1 MEERTL
7 LGASVTYRDPDSRWS
22 ATLYGTNLTDETY
35 RVAALPVAG
44 LWNFTNYGAPRQI
57 GVSAEHE
64 VRRVRQGGGCE
75 PRPSRTSRATGTA
88 ETTP

>member
-1 MEERTL
+1 MESRTL
-7 LGASVTYRDPDSRWS
+7 LSAPVTYQEPDSRWS

-57 GVSAEHE
+57 GVSLNMKF
-64 VRRVRQGGGCE
+64 GD
-75 PRPSRTSRATGTA
+75 
-88 ETTP
+88 